1 VLFRAYTEQ
10 DFAELYAIEELCFPP
25 PFRFG
30 RRQMR
35 QLVQSGN
42 AATWIAEQDGRM
54 CGFAIAEWTAQA
66 GQIAAYI
73 QTIEVAPDWRGQGV
87 GGELL
92 GRIEASARA
101 AGAKPIWLH
110 VDAENAAAIRLYEA
124 NGYRIEG
131 REENYYPRGRAAL
144 ICSKALGALPVS
156 QVTCED
162 AHTPM
167 TAPPLSM
174 V

>member
-1 VLFRAYTEQ
+1 MLYRAYSEQ
-10 DFAELYAIEELCFPP
+10 DFAALYAIEELCFQP

-42 AATWIAEQDGRM
+42 TATWIAEQEGRM
-54 CGFAIAEWTAQA
+54 CGFAVAEWTAHV
-66 GQIAAYI
+66 GRIAAYI

-92 GRIEASARA
+92 GRVEASARA
-101 AGAKPIWLH
+101 AGAQLIWLH

-124 NGYRIEG
+124 NGYRIE
-131 REENYYPRGRAAL
+131 RRKENYYPYGRAAL
-144 ICSKALGALPVS
+144 ICSKPL
-156 QVTCED
+156 D
-162 AHTPM
+162 AE
-167 TAPPLSM
+167 PPG
-174 V
+174 